1 MLKNY
6 KKADMSEALQIKRID
21 ILKIYKTN
29 NKLDIVEIIHLI
41 IFTITVLKKK
51 LLIWR
56 IDLKLFNR
64 KFKSKIL
71 NNS

>member
-51 LLIWR
+51 LLI
-56 IDLKLFNR
+56 
-64 KFKSKIL
+64 
-71 NNS
+71 